1 MPPGISIDSPIAASS
16 DTFTTNTAPANTS
29 LSSDTSSRVKIEPIV
44 GGAVGGIALLSAL
57 LAGLLVW
64 SRTRQRRLM
73 RLTP

>member
-16 DTFTTNTAPANTS
+16 VTFTISTAPAITS

-44 GGAVGGIALLSAL
+44 GGAVGGIALLGAL

-73 RLTP
+73 RLPP